1 MQILPSGFHLI
12 TMAMFWLGKK
22 VSNKWYRLII
32 FKEDR
37 KIAYFSD
44 WFDVNGIQVQIDTEQ
59 ISAAELKSK
68 KTYLA
73 MNKTPEYWGLL
84 HLA

>member
-1 MQILPSGFHLI
+1 
-12 TMAMFWLGKK
+12 MAMFWLGKK

-44 WFDVNGIQVQIDTEQ
+44 WFDVNGIQVQIDTE
-59 ISAAELKSK
+59 
-68 KTYLA
+68 
-73 MNKTPEYWGLL
+73 
-84 HLA
+84 

>member
-44 WFDVNGIQVQIDTEQ
+44 WFDVNGIEVQIDTE
-59 ISAAELKSK
+59 
-68 KTYLA
+68 
-73 MNKTPEYWGLL
+73 
-84 HLA
+84 